1 MRDTSFTVGL
11 WLFVCLFECTVTDF
25 SAAEKDGGVKL
36 CMLIRLLSR
45 MSISRFGEL
54 WLAGSHGGGI
64 TSGMSCTEITVGQSE
79 LITVAW
85 WAFGIG
91 GGGVA

>member
-1 MRDTSFTVGL
+1 
-11 WLFVCLFECTVTDF
+11 LFFFVYTVTDF
-25 SAAEKDGGVKL
+25 SAAEKDRGVKF
-36 CMLIRLLSR
+36 CMRVRILSGQIF
-45 MSISRFGEL
+45 SHFGEL

-64 TSGMSCTEITVGQSE
+64 TSVMSYIEIAVGQSE
-79 LITVAW
+79 LVVVAW